1 MSVPG
6 IIERREED
14 KSTVKYRTFV
24 LFRSIIKFSDSAPG
38 SNPEEDKGTVFYR
51 TFVLFS
57 PFYNSGTHCIHIY
70 PYLSNSIHI
79 YLYNIYI
86 YLSF

>member
-57 PFYNSGTHCIHIY
+57 PFYNSGTHCRDNY
-70 PYLSNSIHI
+70 YWYSNIMI
-79 YLYNIYI
+79 CLV
-86 YLSF
+86 